1 MSSNNDL
8 LMVITNHYGQC
19 DRADGVYSYS
29 FEPYEQ
35 GVSRNQPF
43 FLNSHLLERRVI
55 EDVSRA
61 PVVH

>member
-8 LMVITNHYGQC
+8 LRVITNRYGQC
-19 DRADGVYSYS
+19 DRAEEVYFCSS
-29 FEPYEQ
+29 EPYEQ
-35 GVSRNQPF
+35 GVSQNQPF
-43 FLNSHLLERRVI
+43 FLNSHLLERQVI